1 MSRIRTLVVA
11 AALLGGCGSDALP
24 PVTGP
29 DAGAREEDLPPP
41 EFFVEEPLGS
51 DRWKSADALPD
62 WVEHPPRRPGVTT
75 FVLDSQSNLR
85 HLAVGRSGDHDRRS
99 IAMTVEAV
107 LGRVVGAPSAA
118 KGGAAATTSLRMVAR
133 ATREELTTRVMRP
146 GAGLVTAWT
155 LWELPVDDVLA
166 VLPESERP
174 AARAALEAM
183 PPRRAARSRRAPV
196 TSEWRLRPVDA
207 ARPPTGTPPRPSRR

>member
-85 HLAVGRSGDHDRRS
+85 HLAVGRSGDHDRRA

-107 LGRVVGAPSAA
+107 LAGSSARRAP
-118 KGGAAATTSLRMVAR
+118 RRRAR
-133 ATREELTTRVMRP
+133 
-146 GAGLVTAWT
+146 
-155 LWELPVDDVLA
+155 
-166 VLPESERP
+166 
-174 AARAALEAM
+174 
-183 PPRRAARSRRAPV
+183 PPRRRSGWSPAPPARS
-196 TSEWRLRPVDA
+196 
-207 ARPPTGTPPRPSRR
+207 